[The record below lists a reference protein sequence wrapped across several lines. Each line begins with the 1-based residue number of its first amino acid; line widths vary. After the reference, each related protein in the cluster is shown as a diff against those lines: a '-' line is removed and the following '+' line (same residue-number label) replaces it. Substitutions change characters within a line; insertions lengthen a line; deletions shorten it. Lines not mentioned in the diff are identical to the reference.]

1 MFVSAQIYNMLQI
14 FEKVIALL
22 TGSSAVTTIV
32 GNNIFTGP
40 VDITME
46 KQSSLL
52 YPQILL
58 SLVSEAVRTVPQNAR
73 DTTVQ
78 LDIFSRNSQM
88 EIENIYEAV
97 LTALNYQSG
106 DENTAHIFWQ
116 RLGGAVD
123 LFESDRRM
131 WHRSCTFTVW
141 AIEGQ

>member
-1 MFVSAQIYNMLQI
+1 MLQI
-14 FEKVIALL
+14 FQEFITLL

-32 GNNIFTGP
+32 GTNIFTGP

-46 KQSSLL
+46 KQAELL

-58 SLVSEAVRTVPQNAR
+58 SLVSESVHTVPLNTR
-73 DTTVQ
+73 DTSIQ
-78 LDIFSRNSQM
+78 LDIFSRNSQL
-88 EIENIYEAV
+88 EVEQIYEAV

-106 DENTAHIFWQ
+106 DVNTAHIFWQ

-123 LFESDRRM
+123 LFESDRRY
-131 WHRSCTFTVW
+131 WHRSLTFQVW